1 MKNVA
6 ILMAAVALTACGNID
21 NAVRSDESIQQ
32 KAAFALGTTADKV
45 VISNRRSEL
54 GAVRFDATS
63 NDRKFQCYY
72 TTTAGI
78 TSDVLC
84 SPTDGGAPAAG
95 APCNALLKAAG
106 KC

>member
-6 ILMAAVALTACGNID
+6 ILFAVAALTACGTID
-21 NAVRSDESIQQ
+21 NAVRSDESIQE
-32 KAAFALGTTADKV
+32 KTAFALGTTAENV
-45 VISNRRSEL
+45 TISNRRSEL
-54 GAVRFDATS
+54 GSVKFNATT
-63 NDRKFQCYY
+63 NGRMFQCYY
-72 TTTAGI
+72 TTAGI

>member
-6 ILMAAVALTACGNID
+6 ILFAAVALTACGTID

-32 KAAFALGTTADKV
+32 KAAFALGTTAENV
-45 VISNRRSEL
+45 TITNRRSEL
-54 GAVRFDATS
+54 GAVRFDATTS
-63 NDRKFQCYY
+63 GRKFQCYY
-72 TTTAGI
+72 TTAGV

-84 SPTDGGAPAAG
+84 SPTDGGAPAPG
-95 APCNALLKAAG
+95 AACNALLKAAG